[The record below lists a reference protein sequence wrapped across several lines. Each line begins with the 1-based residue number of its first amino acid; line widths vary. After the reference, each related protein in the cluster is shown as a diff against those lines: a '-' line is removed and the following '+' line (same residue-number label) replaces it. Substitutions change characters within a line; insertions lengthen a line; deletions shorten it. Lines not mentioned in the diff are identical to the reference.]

1 MRGDRVLG
9 KLWAMPGLLA
19 ELMLRPLPVSDRARQ
34 RGQGMVEY
42 GLILALVAVV
52 VIVVLTQLGTAIQGK
67 FTQIVGALK

>member
-1 MRGDRVLG
+1 MRGYRVLE

-19 ELMLRPLPVSDRARQ
+19 ELMLRPLQVSDRARQ